1 MPLQIVSL
9 ITPAFALLFAGLFAV
24 LWWRAQERRHLLAFA
39 LSYASLVV
47 SFALV
52 VLVFD
57 GTSPAMAVAVALISG
72 FGAAAMVW
80 GAARRMGLTSPVAA
94 YAVIGA
100 LMALFAGLAAA
111 FGQPRVLMLAQ
122 NTGSSLIFVLGA
134 LVLWSARSTRLLDR
148 ALIWVMALFAAHGF
162 SRPLQAML
170 VETGLESLRFGVSN
184 FQAIN
189 VVIIGILS
197 VSMAMIMLAQA
208 VQDNFREEQEAATID
223 PLSGLMMRRA
233 FEAAVRAAVARAE
246 PRGRPLSLIVA
257 DIDYFKAINDT
268 HGHAVGD
275 QVIASFGQLLA
286 DKIRPSDLAGRIGGE
301 EFCLLAWNCEGR
313 AAAALAERIRSAVRD
328 FRGRAGNVELTL
340 SASFG
345 VAQWHSGE
353 TFAEVFAR
361 ADAALYEA
369 KNCGRNRVVFRDRR
383 TMAGAAGDG
392 DDTAPVAA
400 ANISVLER

>member
-9 ITPAFALLFAGLFAV
+9 ITPAFALLFAGVFAA
-24 LWWRAQERRHLLAFA
+24 LWWRDRARLHLLAFA
-39 LSYASLVV
+39 LSYAALVL

-57 GTSPAMAVAVALISG
+57 GKSPPMAVAVALISG
-72 FGAAAMVW
+72 FGAAATVW
-80 GAARRMGLTSPVAA
+80 GAARRMGMASPVAG
-94 YAVIGA
+94 YAIVVV
-100 LMALFAGLAAA
+100 LTALFAGLAAA

-134 LVLWSARSTRLLDR
+134 LVLWGARSPRWLDR
-148 ALIWVMALFAAHGF
+148 ALVLLMALFAAYGF

-170 VETGLESLRFGVSN
+170 VEGGMETLRFGASN

-189 VVIIGILS
+189 VVIIGVLS
-197 VSMAMIMLAQA
+197 VSMAMVMLAQA
-208 VQDNFREEQEAATID
+208 VQDNFRQEQEAATLD

-233 FEAAVRAAVARAE
+233 FEQEVRAAVSRAG
-246 PRGRPLSLIVA
+246 PRDCPLSLIVA
-257 DIDYFKAINDT
+257 DIDYFKAINDA

-275 QVIASFGQLLA
+275 QVIASFGRLLA
-286 DKIRPSDLAGRIGGE
+286 DRIRPSDLAGRIGGE
-301 EFCLLAWNCEGR
+301 EFCVLAWNCHGP
-313 AAAALAERIRSAVRD
+313 AASALAERVRVAVRE
-328 FRGRAGNVELTL
+328 FRGRAGNVELTI

-345 VAQWHSGE
+345 VAEWHPGE

-361 ADAALYEA
+361 ADAGLYEA

-383 TMAGAAGDG
+383 GKAGGAAL
-392 DDTAPVAA
+392 AA
-400 ANISVLER
+400 AKVTVLER